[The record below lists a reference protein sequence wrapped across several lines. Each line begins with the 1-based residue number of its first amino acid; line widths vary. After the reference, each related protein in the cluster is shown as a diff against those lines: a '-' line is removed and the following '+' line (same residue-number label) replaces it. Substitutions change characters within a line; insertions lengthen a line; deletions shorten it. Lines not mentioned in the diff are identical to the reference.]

1 MYQGTTPALKLKIEG
16 ADLTDKT
23 IFVTIQCGNYVLTKT
38 GDSLSVTYVDDY
50 SVVIVRLSQ
59 RETLM
64 MRKLEAEV
72 QVRFIDSSGFA
83 DATNKAKFNVKES
96 LYQSII
102 KYYGG
107 ETNESVNS

>member
-1 MYQGTTPALKLKIEG
+1 MYQGTTPALKLKVEG

-23 IFVTIQCGNYVLTKT
+23 VFVTIQCGNYILTKT
-38 GDSLSVTYVDDY
+38 GDSLAVTYVDDY

-64 MRKLEAEV
+64 MKKMEAEV

-83 DATNKAKFNVKES
+83 DATNKAKFNVKDS
-96 LYQSII
+96 LYKSII

-107 ETNESVNS
+107 ETDESADG